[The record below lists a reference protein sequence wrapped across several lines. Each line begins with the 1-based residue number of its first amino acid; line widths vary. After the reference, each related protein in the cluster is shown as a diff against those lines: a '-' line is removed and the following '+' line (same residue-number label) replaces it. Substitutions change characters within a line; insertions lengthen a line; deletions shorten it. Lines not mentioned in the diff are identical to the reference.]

1 MSSTVSGQW
10 VFYFNFLFVEED
22 QVVVIK
28 IWEMPSEDCV
38 GEAKENGRTHSST
51 AQATFRFFSYRHT
64 GARVA

>member
-22 QVVVIK
+22 KVVVIQ

-38 GEAKENGRTHSST
+38 GEAKENGRT
-51 AQATFRFFSYRHT
+51 Q
-64 GARVA
+64 